1 MAEPKSNCSVN
12 LSPYKNSPVGLSSVG
27 YNDFRTIAPAK
38 LLRYRSTYSFH
49 YVRNGKGELFIHNKK
64 YSLKAGDL
72 FFLPIR
78 EPLAYYPD
86 EKEPWRYYFIDLY
99 DPNARTIAELLGFSK
114 FTPFIS
120 VGNRENITRAFD
132 DLFSAESASTEFYN
146 KTLAV
151 LSVIAF
157 NTMHR
162 DPEEDEQNLP
172 SIVDNA
178 KSIIKL
184 NYANNE
190 FSIKSLADMLHITN
204 THLTRVF
211 HNSTGMTPIT
221 YLNKVRLSEA
231 SGLIQQGITSIRELC
246 DRCGF
251 NDEHYFMKWFKKHYG
266 YTVKEHFKRTQEYE
280 YNVYN
285 RRTKREKE

>member
-1 MAEPKSNCSVN
+1 
-12 LSPYKNSPVGLSSVG
+12 
-27 YNDFRTIAPAK
+27 
-38 LLRYRSTYSFH
+38 
-49 YVRNGKGELFIHNKK
+49 
-64 YSLKAGDL
+64 
-72 FFLPIR
+72 
-78 EPLAYYPD
+78 
-86 EKEPWRYYFIDLY
+86 
-99 DPNARTIAELLGFSK
+99 
-114 FTPFIS
+114 

-151 LSVIAF
+151 LSVIVF

-162 DPEEDEQNLP
+162 DHEEDEQNLP

-221 YLNKVRLSEA
+221 YLNEVRL
-231 SGLIQQGITSIRELC
+231 
-246 DRCGF
+246 
-251 NDEHYFMKWFKKHYG
+251 
-266 YTVKEHFKRTQEYE
+266 
-280 YNVYN
+280 
-285 RRTKREKE
+285 